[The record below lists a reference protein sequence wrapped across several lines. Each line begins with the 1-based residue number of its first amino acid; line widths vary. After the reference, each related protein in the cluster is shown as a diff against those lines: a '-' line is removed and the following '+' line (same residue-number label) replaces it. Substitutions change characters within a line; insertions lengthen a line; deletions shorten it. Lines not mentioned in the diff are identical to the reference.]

1 MKFHYDKKVD
11 ALYLRFNE
19 ERYYESDEVSPGII
33 LDYNQKGKIIG
44 LEVLDA
50 SKHFPRRFSSE
61 LKKKR
66 LPVMLSF
73 QAATASSISN

>member
-19 ERYYESDEVSPGII
+19 GSYRESEEVAPGII
-33 LDYNQKGKIIG
+33 LDYGPKGKIIG

-50 SKHFPRRFSSE
+50 SKHFSRRFSSE

-66 LPVMLSF
+66 LPVMLNF
-73 QAATASSISN
+73 QAVAATR

>member
-1 MKFHYDKKVD
+1 MKFNYDKKVD

-19 ERYYESDEVSPGII
+19 ELYHESDEVSPGII
-33 LDYNQKGKIIG
+33 LDYSQKGKIIG
-44 LEVLDA
+44 LEVLNA
-50 SKHFPRRFSSE
+50 SKHFPRQFSSE

-73 QAATASSISN
+73 EAVTA

>member
-1 MKFHYDKKVD
+1 MKFHYNKKID

-19 ERYYESDEVSPGII
+19 ERYCESDEVSPGII
-33 LDYNQKGKIIG
+33 LDYGQKGKIIG

-50 SKHFPRRFSSE
+50 SKHFPRRFSLE

-66 LPVMLSF
+66 LPVMLNF
-73 QAATASSISN
+73 QSVTTSVD